1 MINAI
6 RSLNPVAVI
15 VVSILGFL
23 IGGLW
28 YSPLLF
34 VKAWMAE
41 VKMTP
46 EIARAAGNGKS
57 RLAGALLLTLVST
70 TALAALLAAH
80 RVSGPLKGA
89 ETGLFVGAALVAARE
104 AANNLF
110 ELRSFR
116 YFLIVSGHDMFQFTV
131 LGAVL
136 AVWR

>member
-6 RSLNPVAVI
+6 KSLNPVAVI
-15 VVSILGFL
+15 VVSLLGFL

-34 VKAWMAE
+34 VRAWMAE

-46 EIARAAGNGKS
+46 EIAKAAGNGKS
-57 RLAGALLLTLVST
+57 RLSGALLLTLVST
-70 TALAALLAAH
+70 TALAVLLAAH
-80 RVSGPLKGA
+80 HVSGPLKGA
-89 ETGLFVGAALVAARE
+89 EIGLFVGAALVAARE
-104 AANNLF
+104 ATNSLF
-110 ELRSFR
+110 ELRSLR
-116 YFLIVSGHDMFQFTV
+116 YVLIVAGHDVFQFTV